1 MKTVHFV
8 QRKMGNDFCVADA
21 TSVAD
26 ATTGHFMLALPIILN
41 HIKFISFSVNHG
53 TLVQPYVS

>member
-8 QRKMGNDFCVADA
+8 QKKMEMIFVSRTLQAL
-21 TSVAD
+21 
-26 ATTGHFMLALPIILN
+26 LALPIILN

-53 TLVQPYVS
+53 NLVQHHVS

>member
-8 QRKMGNDFCVADA
+8 QTKMGNDFCVAD
-21 TSVAD
+21 AD

-53 TLVQPYVS
+53 TLVQHYVS